1 ARRCFASGP
10 LTTPTRTRS
19 GALSRKAK
27 PRARARSNGNP
38 KTQKIASVSRRNSFV
53 RALVSSTIAG
63 RTLSDIAQLPSGQRD
78 KKIFQRGRMRGERNE
93 LRSRFLDCS
102 EQLGNGF
109 GEGVDAQLP

>member
-27 PRARARSNGNP
+27 PRARARRSGNP

-53 RALVSSTIAG
+53 RALVSSTSAG
-63 RTLSDIAQLPSGQRD
+63 RTLLGITELPSGQRNEE
-78 KKIFQRGRMRGERNE
+78 ILERRRVRRQRDE
-93 LRSRFLDCS
+93 LRSAL
-102 EQLGNGF
+102 L
-109 GEGVDAQLP
+109 